1 MFGDFFLYEAAR
13 LVLQQQF
20 MLRNCQRFTS
30 VSPSFHLRCKSA
42 LPSLFLR
49 YCSITCPSLLHRCSI
64 VSMDNRWIIDGL
76 LMDYLRRKS
85 INTIAR

>member
-1 MFGDFFLYEAAR
+1 MQMFGDFFLYEAAR

-30 VSPSFHLRCKSA
+30 VLPSLYLRCNSA

-49 YCSITCPSLLHRCSI
+49 YCSIACPSLLHRFDGQ
-64 VSMDNRWIIDGL
+64 SMDYRWITDGL
-76 LMDYLRRKS
+76 S
-85 INTIAR
+85 